1 MFYSFEE
8 TNRAKKK
15 KGIDKAYGVIDN
27 VSWKEFIWKLLLH
40 QKQENELKSR

>member
-15 KGIDKAYGVIDN
+15 KGIDKAYGAIDN
-27 VSWKEFIWKLLLH
+27 VSWKEIIRKLLLH